1 MESGGLIVLR
11 LPEDEAPHPGQT
23 HEEVRDQSCGARFHE
38 AGSSCHTHTHRL
50 ELPQSL
56 TAQKHTHRE
65 LYTWTTSPGSLKDVQ
80 LESEVD
86 ADRGIQTETCSGQ
99 DDGQGDVPQR
109 GGPSVVDV
117 HPSGHDWDVS

>member
-1 MESGGLIVLR
+1 MESGAALP

-38 AGSSCHTHTHRL
+38 AGSSCHAHTHRL

-56 TAQKHTHRE
+56 TAQKHTHTHTVSFIHGQHE
-65 LYTWTTSPGSLKDVQ
+65 IFDIK
-80 LESEVD
+80 EAD

-109 GGPSVVDV
+109 GGPSVADV
-117 HPSGHDWDVS
+117 HPFGHDWDVS

>member
-1 MESGGLIVLR
+1 MHAQRVFGSEMESGAALP

-38 AGSSCHTHTHRL
+38 AGSSCHAHTHRL

-65 LYTWTTSPGSLKDVQ
+65 LYTRTT
-80 LESEVD
+80 
-86 ADRGIQTETCSGQ
+86 
-99 DDGQGDVPQR
+99 
-109 GGPSVVDV
+109 
-117 HPSGHDWDVS
+117 